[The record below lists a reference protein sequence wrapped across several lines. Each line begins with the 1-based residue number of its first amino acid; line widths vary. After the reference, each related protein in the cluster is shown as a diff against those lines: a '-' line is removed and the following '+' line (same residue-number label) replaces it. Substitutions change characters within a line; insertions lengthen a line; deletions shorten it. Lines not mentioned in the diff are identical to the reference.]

1 LEQYPGGNK
10 AATAQLKKGYSLL
23 EMGNKDAG
31 VKELQSLIARYPR
44 APEAAQAKD
53 RLRKAGAS
61 PTAAASRKPGAA
73 KPR

>member
-1 LEQYPGGNK
+1 
-10 AATAQLKKGYSLL
+10 
-23 EMGNKDAG
+23 MGNKDAG

-53 RLRKAGAS
+53 RLRKAGAA